1 LKIKCEHK
9 KMTDIPS
16 KQTACDLCVSLHIKC
31 VHMGAPSAASGA
43 SGPPAKAPAKAAKAP
58 AAAQPAKAAAKPAK
72 AAAKPAPVATKR
84 AQEHVPV
91 PSTASQTKRAEQE
104 IPIECNDVDAE
115 MEQELAINR
124 EGLRALL
131 AEVPS
136 GEPAPVAAPVADE
149 GAALS
154 VEEVAMGFWDS
165 TAEDG
170 FWLPDS
176 GFLDFWTTVLTA
188 EEEEAANDLRASGEQ
203 EPAFTEE
210 EEEAANDLRASG
222 EQEPAF
228 TEEEEEAARDFCSDL
243 R

>member
-1 LKIKCEHK
+1 MLREARACPKCVILKILCKHK

-16 KQTACDLCVSLHIKC
+16 KQTACDTCIKLHIKC
-31 VHMGAPSAASGA
+31 VHMPTPSAASGA
-43 SGPPAKAPAKAAKAP
+43 SGTPAKAAAKAAESP
-58 AAAQPAKAAAKPAK
+58 AAAKPAKAAAKPAKAAAKPAK

-91 PSTASQTKRAEQE
+91 PSTVFQTKRAEQTV
-104 IPIECNDVDAE
+104 PIECNDVDAE

-131 AEVPS
+131 GPVPS
-136 GEPAPVAAPVADE
+136 GEPAPVAAPVVDE

-154 VEEVAMGFWDS
+154 VEEVAMGFWAS

-188 EEEEAANDLRASGEQ
+188 EEEEAANDLRV
-203 EPAFTEE
+203 
-210 EEEAANDLRASG
+210 SG

>member
-31 VHMGAPSAASGA
+31 VHMETPSAASGA
-43 SGPPAKAPAKAAKAP
+43 SGPPAKAAKAP
-58 AAAQPAKAAAKPAK
+58 AAAKPAKAAAKPAK

-104 IPIECNDVDAE
+104 TPIECNDVDAE

-149 GAALS
+149 GAPLS

-203 EPAFTEE
+203 ET
-210 EEEAANDLRASG
+210 
-222 EQEPAF
+222 AF